1 MSPAAQY
8 FDAHS
13 HLQDDRFA
21 GRQETILRT
30 AAEVGVARMVVNGA
44 CAADW
49 PAVAALAKNHLDLV
63 QPSFGWHPWYLD
75 ERGPDWENALARQLD
90 AHPDAFVGEIGLD
103 RWMLDNPG
111 RWRALLAS
119 AGQSK
124 EAPPS
129 LAEQEAAFVAQLRL
143 AAGRNLSVSIHC
155 LAAFGRLRELLAA
168 HPRPARGFLLHSYGG
183 PAEMIAAFAHLGGY
197 FSFSGHFLHER
208 KARQRDVF
216 RAIPPNRLLV
226 ETDAPDQLPPDS
238 AMPHRLQDTAGRPL
252 NHPANLPAIYGG
264 LAAVLGQPVGT
275 LAERV
280 AENFTRLFGT
290 RFL

>member
-1 MSPAAQY
+1 MNPTARY
-8 FDAHS
+8 CDAHN

-49 PAVAALAKNHLDLV
+49 PAVTALARSHPGLV

-75 ERGPDWENALARQLD
+75 ERGPDWENALASQLD
-90 AHPDAFVGEIGLD
+90 AHPEAFVGEIGLD
-103 RWMLDNPG
+103 RWMLDNPA

-124 EAPPS
+124 EAPPA

-143 AAGRNLSVSIHC
+143 AADRNLPVSIHC
-155 LAAFGRLRELLAA
+155 LHAFGRLRELLAT
-168 HPRPARGFLLHSYGG
+168 HPRPERGFLLHSYGG
-183 PAEMIAAFAHLGGY
+183 PAEMVPAFAQLGGY
-197 FSFSGHFLHER
+197 FSFPGYFLHER

-216 RAIPPNRLLV
+216 RAIPPDRLLV
-226 ETDAPDQLPPDS
+226 ETDAPDQLPPDA
-238 AMPHRLQDTAGRPL
+238 AMPHRLEDTTGRPL
-252 NHPANLPAIYGG
+252 NHPANLPAIYDG
-264 LAAVLGQPVGT
+264 LAAFLGESVES
-275 LAERV
+275 LVDRV
-280 AENFTRLFGT
+280 AESFTRLFG
-290 RFL
+290 R